1 MAAAAP
7 FVVLFAWL
15 VFGIW
20 GPEDKTRVI
29 LLEDPDGKVGQVEVV
44 TAGGN
49 QLLSQAGEMTVVRSA
64 DKAPTEVR
72 QADMSAVEKTFASAL
87 AIEPVLPEKF
97 LLYFLP
103 DSTELMPESREL
115 LTQILEEIDQRKSKD
130 IGINGHSDRVGS
142 EEYNKT
148 LSMKRALAV
157 SELLRA
163 QGVDPLRMNAS
174 SHGEG
179 NPLIDTPDNVPEPRN
194 RRVEVIVR

>member
-29 LLEDPDGKVGQVEVV
+29 LLEDPDGQVGQVEVV
-44 TAGGN
+44 TAGGS

-64 DKAPTEVR
+64 EKAPIEVR
-72 QADMSAVEKTFASAL
+72 QADMVAVERTFAAAL
-87 AIEPVLPEKF
+87 AIEPLLPEKF
-97 LLYFLP
+97 LLYFMP
-103 DSTELMPESREL
+103 DSTELVPESREL
-115 LTQILEEIDQRKSKD
+115 LLRILEEINQRNSQD

-142 EEYNKT
+142 EEYNKA
-148 LSMKRALAV
+148 LSLQRALAV
-157 SELLRA
+157 RELLRM
-163 QGVDPLRMNAS
+163 QGIDQILMNTA

-179 NPLIDTPDNVPEPRN
+179 NPLIETPDNVPEPRN